1 MSVLR
6 IICTLR
12 CCALKSGRPVQSS
25 VCAMAARSDFQQGVL
40 LMCVIARL
48 SCFHILPHILDSG
61 RKLASSQ
68 DEVARTLSCRLLNCQ
83 WGWRI
88 ERVNTF
94 SPTSPCEVGVC
105 CWLFGDS

>member
-48 SCFHILPHILDSG
+48 SCFHILPHSWTVGASWLVH
-61 RKLASSQ
+61 RMKL
-68 DEVARTLSCRLLNCQ
+68 R
-83 WGWRI
+83 G
-88 ERVNTF
+88 
-94 SPTSPCEVGVC
+94 P
-105 CWLFGDS
+105 